1 MILKNYEINKIKL
14 GSYKSLLLYGENEGH
29 KNEII
34 NNIIKDKQNILNYDE
49 KEILENTEYFIENL
63 TTKSLFESKK
73 IILIKRVSEKL
84 FKVIE
89 EANEKNLEEVTLI
102 INAGKLD
109 KKSKLRSYYERSKK
123 NIVVAFYPDN
133 EITLS
138 KFAHNY
144 LVEKKISISPSNIN
158 LMITRCNS
166 DREILLNEL
175 KKIELFSANGK
186 KITTEI
192 ISKLANLTGN
202 HSVSKLIDNCLA
214 KNTKKIINI
223 FNENN
228 FNNDDCMVILRT
240 MLNKSKRI
248 LKLSETYASNKD
260 IELTISTAKP
270 PVFWK
275 EKDIIK
281 QQIYIWKPN
290 NIKNLIYQI
299 NQIELLIKKN
309 FNHSLNYLMDFILE
323 KAKKNANN

>member
-1 MILKNYEINKIKL
+1 M
-14 GSYKSLLLYGENEGH
+14 
-29 KNEII
+29 
-34 NNIIKDKQNILNYDE
+34 
-49 KEILENTEYFIENL
+49 
-63 TTKSLFESKK
+63 
-73 IILIKRVSEKL
+73 
-84 FKVIE
+84 
-89 EANEKNLEEVTLI
+89 
-102 INAGKLD
+102 
-109 KKSKLRSYYERSKK
+109 
-123 NIVVAFYPDN
+123 
-133 EITLS
+133 
-138 KFAHNY
+138 
-144 LVEKKISISPSNIN
+144 
-158 LMITRCNS
+158 
-166 DREILLNEL
+166 LNEL

-192 ISKLANLTGN
+192 ISKLSNLTGN
-202 HSVSKLIDNCLA
+202 HSVSELIDNCLT

-223 FNENN
+223 LNENN

>member
-1 MILKNYEINKIKL
+1 MIIKNYEINKIKL
-14 GSYKSLLLYGENEGH
+14 DSYQNLLLYGENEGH
-29 KNEII
+29 KNQVID
-34 NNIIKDKQNILNYDE
+34 NIIRNKQNILNYDE
-49 KEILENTEYFIENL
+49 KEILENTANFVQNL
-63 TTKSLFESKK
+63 TTKSLFESEK
-73 IILIKRVSEKL
+73 IILIKRASEKL

-89 EANEKNLEEVTLI
+89 EVNEKNLDEVTLI

-109 KKSKLRSYYERSKK
+109 KRSKLRAYYEKSKK
-123 NIVVAFYPDN
+123 NIIVAFYPDN

-138 KFAHNY
+138 KYAHNF
-144 LVEKKISISPSNIN
+144 LIEKKISISPSNIN
-158 LMITRCNS
+158 ILIMKCNN

-175 KKIELFSANGK
+175 KKIELFGATGK

-192 ISKLANLTGN
+192 ISKLTNLSGN
-202 HSVSKLIDNCLA
+202 HSISELIDNCLA

-223 FNENN
+223 LNENN

-270 PVFWK
+270 PIFWK

-281 QQIYIWKPN
+281 QQIYIWRPN

-299 NQIELLIKKN
+299 NQIEILIKKN
-309 FNHSLNYLMDFILE
+309 FNDSLNYLTDFILE
-323 KAKKNANN
+323 KAKKKY

>member
-158 LMITRCNS
+158 LMITDVIVIERYCLMN
-166 DREILLNEL
+166 L
-175 KKIELFSANGK
+175 KK
-186 KITTEI
+186 
-192 ISKLANLTGN
+192 
-202 HSVSKLIDNCLA
+202 
-214 KNTKKIINI
+214 
-223 FNENN
+223 
-228 FNNDDCMVILRT
+228 
-240 MLNKSKRI
+240 
-248 LKLSETYASNKD
+248 
-260 IELTISTAKP
+260 
-270 PVFWK
+270 
-275 EKDIIK
+275 
-281 QQIYIWKPN
+281 
-290 NIKNLIYQI
+290 
-299 NQIELLIKKN
+299 
-309 FNHSLNYLMDFILE
+309 
-323 KAKKNANN
+323 